1 VRIRIQEFRG
11 LLFCAALC
19 ALSNQAHADTTTNW
33 LDNAHAAQ
41 QEGDRLR
48 DAGDLNGALERY
60 GIAHRILS
68 EPTSGLR
75 LAETQAALGL
85 LVEARQTA
93 EETAALA
100 PARREPVEFAR
111 ARKTARTLATTL
123 ERRLPVFGITVSPAT
138 PYSLR
143 IDDSPVPE
151 HMLGLRYRTNP
162 GDHVVKVE
170 AAGFQPATQAFTLDE
185 GAYQLVVISLEH
197 ESQPAASVASESPP
211 VRESLPPSAAA
222 AEPVPLRVDP
232 AVRAQRA
239 RGYLALGLGAAVVAT
254 GLIAGVVSLV
264 QTSNAKSECVSDVCP
279 DRLRNRLETA
289 DTLATLSNIAVPVG
303 LLGAAYGIY
312 ELVTISE
319 PPRLQVRVAPHGAY
333 ASWRGHL

>member
-1 VRIRIQEFRG
+1 VWTRIHEFRG
-11 LLFCAALC
+11 LLFCATVC
-19 ALSNQAHADTTTNW
+19 VLSNQAHADTTTSW
-33 LDNAHAAQ
+33 LDDAHAAQ

-75 LAETQAALGL
+75 LAETQAALGM

-111 ARKTARTLATTL
+111 ARKTARKLATTL

-138 PYSLR
+138 PYTLR
-143 IDDSPVPE
+143 IDDSPVAA
-151 HMLGLRYRTNP
+151 HMVGLRYRTNP
-162 GDHVVKVE
+162 GDHVVRVE

-185 GAYQLVVISLEH
+185 GAYQLFVISLAH
-197 ESQPAASVASESPP
+197 ESQPAAPVASESPL
-211 VRESLPPSAAA
+211 VRSSPSPSAAA
-222 AEPVPLRVDP
+222 VKPATMREDP

-254 GLIAGVVSLV
+254 GLIVGVVSLV

-279 DRLRNRLETA
+279 DGLRNRLETA
-289 DTLATLSNIAVPVG
+289 DTLATIANITVPIG

-312 ELVTISE
+312 ELLTISE
-319 PPRLQVRVAPHGAY
+319 PSGLQVQVAARGVY